1 VQTEEEQEEQQIV
14 MQHTDIPPEQPTI
27 DNMIPM
33 VSQDIEE
40 EDEVEEGPAA

>member
-1 VQTEEEQEEQQIV
+1 MEEDQEEQQII
-14 MQHTDIPPEQPTI
+14 MQPTNTPSEQPTI
-27 DNMIPM
+27 NNMIPM